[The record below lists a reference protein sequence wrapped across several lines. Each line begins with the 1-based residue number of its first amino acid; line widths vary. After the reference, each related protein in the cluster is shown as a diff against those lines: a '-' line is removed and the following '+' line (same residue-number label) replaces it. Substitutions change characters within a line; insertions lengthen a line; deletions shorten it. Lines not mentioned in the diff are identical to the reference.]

1 MTQAGGTG
9 RDPGLA
15 AEPAATVKSFG
26 LRDSTDRGSAMR
38 AIQGWAGLMAI
49 VYATL
54 AQGASPAPAA
64 KPDLER
70 GKQIASTV
78 CVACHGADGNS
89 PVPANPILA
98 GQHADYLAAQ
108 LAAYKSGARA
118 NPIMAGMSAALT
130 PEDMRNVAAYF
141 SQQVPKPSA
150 AKDKTLAT
158 RGQQIWRGG
167 IRQGN
172 VPACAGCHGAAGAG
186 IPTQYPRLAGQYADL
201 TLAWLKAFA
210 SGGRANAVMAPIAAK
225 MSEADM
231 KAVAEYA
238 AGLR

>member
-1 MTQAGGTG
+1 
-9 RDPGLA
+9 
-15 AEPAATVKSFG
+15 
-26 LRDSTDRGSAMR
+26 MR
-38 AIQGWAGLMAI
+38 AFQGWAGLMAI

-54 AQGASPAPAA
+54 AQGAAPAPTQ

-70 GKQIASTV
+70 GKQIAATI
-78 CVACHGADGNS
+78 CAACHGPDGNS
-89 PVPANPILA
+89 LLPANPILA

-108 LAAYKSGARA
+108 LAAFKSGARA

-130 PEDMRNVAAYF
+130 PEDMRGVAAWF
-141 SQQVPKPSA
+141 AQQTQKPSA
-150 AKDKTLAT
+150 AKDKLLAA

-167 IRQGN
+167 IKQGN

-201 TLAWLKAFA
+201 TFAWLKAFA
-210 SGGRANAVMAPIAAK
+210 SGGRVHPVMGGIAAK

-231 KAVAEYA
+231 KAVSEYT